1 MGMAPGTA
9 LARRG
14 DIRVPFHRHHAE
26 PVMEALFPGSRQ
38 RDFGEQDQDLPP
50 GIKAAL
56 HRIEID
62 FGLSRPGHPV
72 EKEGGEPLAKTHR
85 DLGCRGLLVLGQLG
99 ANHSADRRWRKLV
112 TDKDRFQR
120 TGRLHAGD
128 NTGADTGLALQFG
141 RGHGACHAK
150 YLRHPVPRSGE
161 FLALGQMLW
170 PAKQLPLR
178 GRLQGLRLAERHF
191 RHTADRRHRPC
202 RHPFQEINKARF
214 QLWQCGHLA
223 DSLQCLR
230 RPIPLARPQNDAVKL
245 ARPERYADNG
255 AARQRAMTCRIVVKG
270 AVERHCDG
278 DPHRRYGCFAVGCKV
293 HGLSCSPG

>member
-72 EKEGGEPLAKTHR
+72 EKEGGEPLAKTRR
-85 DLGCRGLLVLGQLG
+85 DLGCRGLLVLGQVGTG
-99 ANHSADRRWRKLV
+99 AGAGRRRGGFI
-112 TDKDRFQR
+112 TDKDRLQR
-120 TGRLHAGD
+120 AGSLHAGD
-128 NTGADTGLALQFG
+128 DAGADTGLALNFCG
-141 RGHGACHAK
+141 SHRACHAEN
-150 YLRHPVPRSGE
+150 LRHPLPRRGE
-161 FLALGQMLW
+161 LFALGKMLRT
-170 PAKQLPLR
+170 AEQLSLR
-178 GRLQGLRLAERHF
+178 RRLQGLRLAERHF

-230 RPIPLARPQNDAVKL
+230 RHVPLARPQNDAVKL

-255 AARQRAMTCRIVVKG
+255 AARQRAVTCRVVVEG
-270 AVERHCDG
+270 AVERHRDG
-278 DPHRRYGCFAVGCKV
+278 DPHRRYGCFAVGCRV
-293 HGLSCSPG
+293 HGLSCSAG